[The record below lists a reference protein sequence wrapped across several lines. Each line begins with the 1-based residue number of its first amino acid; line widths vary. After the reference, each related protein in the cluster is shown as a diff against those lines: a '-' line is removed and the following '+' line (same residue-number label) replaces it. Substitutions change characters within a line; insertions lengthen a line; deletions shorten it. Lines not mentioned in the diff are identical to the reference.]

1 MFKISAKT
9 CATKCINKV
18 TVHKKDNK
26 TVLWIKMHNIQD
38 SLGVKNM
45 SDLTI
50 KAIKGIYGTKRP
62 TNEQIKRCKRYGK
75 ELLDTLTGLY
85 IHENLAL
92 SLIKDCTTLIQI

>member
-1 MFKISAKT
+1 
-9 CATKCINKV
+9 
-18 TVHKKDNK
+18 
-26 TVLWIKMHNIQD
+26 MHNIQD

-50 KAIKGIYGTKRP
+50 KAIKWIYGTKRP
-62 TNEQIKRCKRYGK
+62 TNEHIKRCKRYGK

>member
-9 CATKCINKV
+9 CATKCINTV

-50 KAIKGIYGTKRP
+50 KAIKWIY
-62 TNEQIKRCKRYGK
+62 
-75 ELLDTLTGLY
+75 
-85 IHENLAL
+85 
-92 SLIKDCTTLIQI
+92 

>member
-9 CATKCINKV
+9 YATNCINTV

-26 TVLWIKMHNIQD
+26 TVLWIKMYNIQD

-50 KAIKGIYGTKRP
+50 KAIKGIYETKSP
-62 TNEQIKRCKRYGK
+62 TNENK
-75 ELLDTLTGLY
+75 L
-85 IHENLAL
+85 
-92 SLIKDCTTLIQI
+92 KDAKDMEKNY

>member
-1 MFKISAKT
+1 MLKISAKT
-9 CATKCINKV
+9 YATKCINTV

-50 KAIKGIYGTKRP
+50 KAIKWIY
-62 TNEQIKRCKRYGK
+62 
-75 ELLDTLTGLY
+75 
-85 IHENLAL
+85 
-92 SLIKDCTTLIQI
+92 